1 MPNARIKSL
10 KKYLLEFSAIFLG
23 VTASFALS
31 EMSESMAMKKNE
43 SKIIADLK
51 TEVSL
56 IKAYTENSEKTLKE
70 DIELYEQLLNK
81 ETASASLEK
90 FSSKTRVES
99 ALFNFTPFS
108 PPMETYQSIIGSDG
122 LRILNSNELKIALNT
137 LYSRN
142 LNRLLLVVD
151 DEKHLKSKLLLDY
164 LDRYPEVV
172 TSRADVSISLHQYI
186 ASLESI
192 IDRDEAVKAEMII
205 QLKYLKQRLATLQL
219 YLLSAEDLENI
230 LDLEG

>member
-1 MPNARIKSL
+1 
-10 KKYLLEFSAIFLG
+10 
-23 VTASFALS
+23 
-31 EMSESMAMKKNE
+31 
-43 SKIIADLK
+43 
-51 TEVSL
+51 
-56 IKAYTENSEKTLKE
+56 
-70 DIELYEQLLNK
+70 
-81 ETASASLEK
+81 
-90 FSSKTRVES
+90 
-99 ALFNFTPFS
+99 
-108 PPMETYQSIIGSDG
+108 METYQSIIGSDG

-172 TSRADVSISLHQYI
+172 TSRADVSISLNQYI